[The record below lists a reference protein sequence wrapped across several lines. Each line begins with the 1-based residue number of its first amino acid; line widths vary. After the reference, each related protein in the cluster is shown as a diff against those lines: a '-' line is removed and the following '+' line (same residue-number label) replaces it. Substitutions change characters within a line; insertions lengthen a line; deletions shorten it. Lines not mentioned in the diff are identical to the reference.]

1 MRNGR
6 PMVGDSSQPLLPT
19 GSPVPGLRL
28 SAAPDRIASVLR
40 HVVLFTWSDDADEE
54 RREQT
59 LAALRRLPE
68 EVGGMTSFAVGPDAG
83 LREGNAHTALVAD
96 FPDVE
101 AWRRYADHPVHLQVI
116 ADHVKP
122 ILAARSAVQY
132 EV

>member
-1 MRNGR
+1 M
-6 PMVGDSSQPLLPT
+6 
-19 GSPVPGLRL
+19 
-28 SAAPDRIASVLR
+28 LR

-96 FPDVE
+96 FPDAE
-101 AWRRYADHPVHLQVI
+101 AFSRYARDPAHLAVI
-116 ADHVKP
+116 AEHVRP
-122 ILAARSAVQY
+122 WLAARSAVQY
-132 EV
+132 QV

>member
-1 MRNGR
+1 MRNDR
-6 PMVGDSSQPLLPT
+6 PMRRTLTSRSRRCRLRRVGRLPD
-19 GSPVPGLRL
+19 RL
-28 SAAPDRIASVLR
+28 SRMLR
-40 HVVLFTWSDDADEE
+40 HAVLFTWSDSAAEE
-54 RREQT
+54 RRAAT
-59 LAALRRLPE
+59 VAALRRLPG

-101 AWRRYADHPVHLQVI
+101 AWRRYADDPVHLEII

>member
-1 MRNGR
+1 M
-6 PMVGDSSQPLLPT
+6 
-19 GSPVPGLRL
+19 
-28 SAAPDRIASVLR
+28 LR

-68 EVGGMTSFAVGPDAG
+68 EVGGMTSFAIGPDAG
-83 LREGNAHTALVAD
+83 LVEGNAHAALVAD

-101 AWRRYADHPVHLQVI
+101 ADRAYASDPRHLAVI
-116 ADHVKP
+116 AEHVKP
-122 ILAARSAVQY
+122 NLAARSAVQY

>member
-1 MRNGR
+1 M
-6 PMVGDSSQPLLPT
+6 
-19 GSPVPGLRL
+19 
-28 SAAPDRIASVLR
+28 LR

-83 LREGNAHTALVAD
+83 LSEGNADTALVAD

-101 AWRRYADHPVHLQVI
+101 AWRRYADDPVHLQVI